1 MVCYWH
7 ICYSNGIEC
16 VRRGGFFRGLR
27 PKPPLLVKGYTMK
40 VLHGR
45 IHERTVELLDGGDL
59 HDGAHVLV
67 LVLEGE
73 MERAAARSSRL
84 TAGQPVPEPVVEHT
98 HIATPTTVGEVM
110 TEELVTVNPRM
121 PVTEAMHL
129 MAAQGITSVLVEPGA
144 AGGWGIMTM
153 RDVLSRIVRANRSAE
168 LIAVGELASRPLI
181 TVAPEM
187 SIGECSDL
195 LIERRIRRIVILQDE
210 RPIGIVSDTD
220 IFRVVEQHGWGSEA
234 ES

>member
-1 MVCYWH
+1 
-7 ICYSNGIEC
+7 
-16 VRRGGFFRGLR
+16 
-27 PKPPLLVKGYTMK
+27 MK

-45 IHERTVELLDGGDL
+45 IHEHTVELLDSGDL

-73 MERAAARSSRL
+73 MERAAARSSRMA
-84 TAGQPVPEPVVEHT
+84 AGQPTEGAVAEHEHVP
-98 HIATPTTVGEVM
+98 TPNTVGEVM

-153 RDVLSRIVRANRSAE
+153 RDVLGRIVRANRSAE
-168 LIAVGELASRPLI
+168 FIAVGELASRPLI
-181 TVAPEM
+181 TVAPDL

-195 LIERRIRRIVILQDE
+195 LLERRIRRIIVIQDD

-220 IFRVVEQHGWGSEA
+220 IFRVVEQHGWGE
-234 ES
+234 E